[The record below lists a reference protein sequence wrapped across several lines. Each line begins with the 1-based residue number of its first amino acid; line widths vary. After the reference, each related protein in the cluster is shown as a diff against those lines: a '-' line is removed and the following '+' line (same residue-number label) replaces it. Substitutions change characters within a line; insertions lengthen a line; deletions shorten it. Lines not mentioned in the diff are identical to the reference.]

1 MKTLKRI
8 TLLCLL
14 LLGFT
19 ALLSGCAGSF
29 RTSGNARQYKAEQ
42 LDVADKIRQGN
53 AFAAALPKEY
63 ELTASVSLSRDEDAD
78 RIVYEIFVRDPKVRM
93 EDLKMSFSLNPQM
106 TSRLK
111 TSDVFTSNAL
121 NGEPISYIPGSS
133 TNGISLYRGFVLD
146 RSLING
152 SMLSIFRE
160 MYVKISY
167 SNSDSQVTDY
177 IRLNAVPS
185 TDLLTYLNSSSPGE

>member
-1 MKTLKRI
+1 MKGI
-8 TLLCLL
+8 PLLCLL

-19 ALLSGCAGSF
+19 ILLTGCADGF
-29 RTSGNARQYKAEQ
+29 QTSGHARQYEAEHQ
-42 LDVADKIRQGN
+42 DVADKIRQGK

-63 ELTASVSLSRDEDAD
+63 DLTASVTLSHGEDAD
-78 RIVYEIFVRDPKVRM
+78 RIVYEIFVRRPKVRM
-93 EDLKMSFSLNPQM
+93 ENLRMSFSLNPEM

-121 NGEPISYIPGSS
+121 NGEPISYAPGSS
-133 TNGISLYRGFVLD
+133 TNGISLDRGFVLD
-146 RSLING
+146 PSLIDR

-167 SNSDSQVTDY
+167 SSSDSQVTDY
-177 IRLNAVPS
+177 VRLNAEPS
-185 TDLLTYLNSSSPGE
+185 ADLLTYLNSSPGE